1 MNMNM
6 KMLIGSMA
14 LTLSGAAFA
23 AEPTP
28 PAPKKECC
36 CKKGED
42 GKMACCKDEAKDAEK
57 SGHEGHDMG
66 DMKTK

>member
-1 MNMNM
+1 MKT
-6 KMLIGSMA
+6 KMLIGALA

-23 AEPTP
+23 AEPSLTE
-28 PAPKKECC
+28 PKKECC

-42 GKMACCKDEAKDAEK
+42 GKMACCKDKDLEK

>member
-1 MNMNM
+1 MKI
-6 KMLIGSMA
+6 KMLIGAVA

-23 AEPTP
+23 AEP

-42 GKMACCKDEAKDAEK
+42 GKMACCEDKAKA

-66 DMKTK
+66 NMEAK

>member
-1 MNMNM
+1 MKM
-6 KMLIGSMA
+6 KMLIGVVA

-23 AEPTP
+23 AEP

-36 CKKGED
+36 CKKGEE
-42 GKMACCKDEAKDAEK
+42 GKMACCDEKAKTSDK

-66 DMKTK
+66 NMEAK

>member
-1 MNMNM
+1 MKM
-6 KMLIGSMA
+6 KMLIGVVA
-14 LTLSGAAFA
+14 LTFSGAAFA
-23 AEPTP
+23 AEPT
-28 PAPKKECC
+28 APKMECC

-42 GKMACCKDEAKDAEK
+42 GKMACCKGEATGTEK

>member
-1 MNMNM
+1 MKL
-6 KMLIGSMA
+6 KMLIGAMA

-23 AEPTP
+23 AEP

-36 CKKGED
+36 CKNGDD
-42 GKMACCKDEAKDAEK
+42 GKMACCDDKAKTSDK

-66 DMKTK
+66 KMDTK